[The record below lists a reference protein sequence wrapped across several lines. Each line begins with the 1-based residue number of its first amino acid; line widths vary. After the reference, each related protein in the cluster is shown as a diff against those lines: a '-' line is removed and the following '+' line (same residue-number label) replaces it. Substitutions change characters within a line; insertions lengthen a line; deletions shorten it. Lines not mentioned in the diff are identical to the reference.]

1 MRISLLRTVA
11 VGSAIGLMGIG
22 CASPG
27 QSHQEAI
34 GEGIV
39 RGTLGSHPDWEG
51 RLLPPHASEIS
62 GQVVEL
68 EGGAYVIQE
77 NGDVQYRLP
86 LDENTRIDRPAH
98 VGDRIHAWMDD
109 RGRALLIRNV
119 DHE

>member
-1 MRISLLRTVA
+1 MRISLLRAVA
-11 VGSAIGLMGIG
+11 VGSAIGLMSIG
-22 CASPG
+22 CTSPR
-27 QSHQEAI
+27 QSNQEAI

-39 RGTLGSHPDWEG
+39 RGTLGSHSVWEA
-51 RLLPPHASEIS
+51 RLVPSHASELS

-68 EGGAYVIQE
+68 EGGAYVIQGK
-77 NGDVQYRLP
+77 GDVQYRLP

-109 RGRALLIRNV
+109 RGRALLIRNI